1 MSELVDCL
9 YNCECGLLCRKAL
22 PWPSLSSFGPRMIP
36 LSLGGSSPSPV
47 DPNAAAVLLVTRDL
61 MIESRVAGAAAAAGL
76 RFLSASDPGRAM
88 SVDAPRL
95 RLVLVDLQPGMTGL
109 RTVVE
114 QFQTSR
120 QIPVVAFGS
129 HVATALL
136 DEARSTGCHEVLPRS
151 RLHAGLDELLRH
163 YALEC

>member
-1 MSELVDCL
+1 
-9 YNCECGLLCRKAL
+9 
-22 PWPSLSSFGPRMIP
+22 MIP
-36 LSLGGSSPSPV
+36 LSLDGSSPSPV
-47 DPNAAAVLLVTRDL
+47 DPNASAVLLLTRDL
-61 MIESRVAGAAAAAGL
+61 MIESRIAGAAAAAGL
-76 RFLSASDPGRAM
+76 RFLSAPDPGRAM
-88 SVDAPRL
+88 SVDTPRL
-95 RLVLVDLQPGMTGL
+95 RLVMVDLQTGITGL
-109 RTVVE
+109 AAVVQ

-136 DEARSTGCHEVLPRS
+136 DEARSAGCHEVLPRS

>member
-1 MSELVDCL
+1 
-9 YNCECGLLCRKAL
+9 
-22 PWPSLSSFGPRMIP
+22 MIP
-36 LSLGGSSPSPV
+36 LSFGGGSSSPV

-61 MIESRVAGAAAAAGL
+61 MIESRIAGAAAASGL
-76 RFLSASDPGRAM
+76 RFLSAPHPARGLEI
-88 SVDAPRL
+88 DAPRL

-109 RTVVE
+109 PALVE

-136 DEARSTGCHEVLPRS
+136 DEARQAGCHEVLPRS

>member
-1 MSELVDCL
+1 
-9 YNCECGLLCRKAL
+9 
-22 PWPSLSSFGPRMIP
+22 MIP
-36 LSLGGSSPSPV
+36 LSLGGSSSTPV

-61 MIESRVAGAAAAAGL
+61 MIESRVSGAAGTAGL
-76 RFLSASDPGRAM
+76 RFLSAVDPGRAL

-109 RTVVE
+109 PALVE
-114 QFQTSR
+114 QFQTTR
-120 QIPVVAFGS
+120 KIPVVAFGS

-136 DEARSTGCHEVLPRS
+136 DEARQAGCHEVLPRS

>member
-1 MSELVDCL
+1 
-9 YNCECGLLCRKAL
+9 
-22 PWPSLSSFGPRMIP
+22 MIP
-36 LSLGGSSPSPV
+36 LSLGGGSPSPV

-61 MIESRVAGAAAAAGL
+61 MIESRVAGAAGAAGS
-76 RFLSASDPGRAM
+76 RFLSASDPGRALA
-88 SVDAPRL
+88 VDAPRL

-109 RTVVE
+109 PALVD

-120 QIPVVAFGS
+120 KIPVVAFGS

-136 DEARSTGCHEVLPRS
+136 DEARQAGCHEVLPRS